1 MKIKAILSDV
11 DGTLLNYEG
20 VYERAVPELVKN
32 IQEKGI
38 QFSVATGKA
47 YFGEIER
54 IIAELNLSPFNIVSG
69 GAMIIDWKTGETPW
83 YRPISGAST
92 NYVVNY
98 FYRLNKIFSIETK
111 EHAYMTNS
119 HGNSAYTKDVTIE
132 KFTLDSIPSGVL
144 KILIHGSANMLSETE
159 IDTYIKNIRHNCKD
173 VEAIKFSVKNNYG
186 LDVTSQASTKHTAV
200 LEYGKILGISPSEMI
215 AIGDGHN
222 DYPLFTACGYKIAMG
237 NAPDELKE
245 IADKVVNTSENNG
258 MSEALNHILSI
269 NG

>member
-11 DGTLLNYEG
+11 DGTLLNYDG
-20 VYERAVPELVKN
+20 AYEKTVPGLIKD
-32 IQEKGI
+32 IQDKGI

-54 IIAELNLSPFNIVSG
+54 IIGELNLSSLNIVSG
-69 GAMIIDWKTGETPW
+69 GGMIIDWKTGKTPW
-83 YRPISGAST
+83 YRPISEAST
-92 NYVVNY
+92 KYVVNY
-98 FYRLNKIFSIETK
+98 FHRLNKIFSIETK

-132 KFTLDSIPSGVL
+132 KFSLDSIPPGVL
-144 KILIHGSANMLSETE
+144 KILIHGSANLLPEDE

-173 VEAIKFSVKNNYG
+173 VEAIKFSIKNNYG

-200 LEYGKILGISPSEMI
+200 LEYGKILGIPPSEI
-215 AIGDGHN
+215 VAIGDGHN

-245 IADKVVNTSENNG
+245 IADKVVNAAENNG

-269 NG
+269 NE